1 MESELKKDIAEL
13 QKTINTVKEV
23 RELFDPLDK
32 PASNSSASTITV
44 NAGGLGVYIA
54 ATCCAVMLA
63 VNLFLIA
70 IIVNHERKIDDL
82 GDYIH
87 AIYMVAPQLKPESK
101 K

>member
-1 MESELKKDIAEL
+1 MEIDPNE
-13 QKTINTVKEV
+13 TVARLSKQID
-23 RELFDPLDK
+23 RILAA
-32 PASNSSASTITV
+32 PATNSSASHITV
-44 NAGGLGVYIA
+44 NAGGIGVYIA
-54 ATCCAVMLA
+54 VTCCAVMLA

>member
-1 MESELKKDIAEL
+1 MDELDHRIERLEKLA
-13 QKTINTVKEV
+13 KEGSRGV
-23 RELFDPLDK
+23 
-32 PASNSSASTITV
+32 SSASHITV
-44 NAGGLGVYIA
+44 NAGGIGVYIA
-54 ATCCAVMLA
+54 VTCCAVMLA
-63 VNLFLIA
+63 VNIFLIA